1 MSCSMKREHDG
12 INSLLQS
19 LRQPRLLVLL
29 GSGAS
34 TCLLPDKH
42 QQLKTILRHRQNIS
56 ALPVDGIAHDEVKD
70 RVLIQPAAS
79 IPDLISIVIG
89 RPYRAVEENRQWVL
103 EYLKNTIPAASVH
116 AIHLS
121 SIAQSIRVARPIE
134 YTIFRYVKPAVIAT
148 TNYDGLAERYCVRW
162 GHKILH
168 LHGKIPRV
176 FSDNNFMKDMILDS
190 FFLGDNIMM
199 PIMQKYEDAGN
210 LWLPQPELSSTIRR
224 PEYERLISLFSTR
237 SQLII
242 IGYSF
247 AGRDDQQTFDV
258 ITDLLKFH
266 PIPVTVVDPYPE
278 PIIED
283 IFGNTKLT
291 NVTGVKVKW
300 GILAESMSLA
310 REGFHVPPNFITD
323 KVVELYSYIEEK
335 NASN

>member
-1 MSCSMKREHDG
+1 ME
-12 INSLLQS
+12 NY
-19 LRQPRLLVLL
+19 
-29 GSGAS
+29 AS
-34 TCLLPDKH
+34 ELCTFLC
-42 QQLKTILRHRQNIS
+42 RNA
-56 ALPVDGIAHDEVKD
+56 ALSKGRGQ

-103 EYLKNTIPAASVH
+103 EYLKNIIPAASVH

-121 SIAQSIRVARPIE
+121 SIAQSIRVTRPIE
-134 YTIFRYVKPAVIAT
+134 YTIFRVVKPAVIAT
-148 TNYDGLAERYCVRW
+148 TNYDGLAERYCIRW
-162 GHKILH
+162 GHEILH
-168 LHGKIPRV
+168 LHGKIPLI
-176 FSDNNFMKDMILDS
+176 FSDNNFMEDMIWGS
-190 FFLGDNIMM
+190 FFFGDDIMM

-210 LWLPQPELSSTIRR
+210 LWLPQPELSSTIKR
-224 PEYERLISLFSTR
+224 PEYEKLVSLFSTR

-247 AGRDDQQTFDV
+247 AGGDDRQTLDV

-283 IFGNTKLT
+283 ILGSAKLK

-300 GILAESMSLA
+300 GILAESISLA
-310 REGFHVPPNFITD
+310 REDFHVPPNFITD
-323 KVVELYSYIEEK
+323 KVVELYPYVEEK
-335 NASN
+335 NGSN